1 MRLLRCLLLL
11 GVLLAAACGDPF
23 ALPRAQIEN
32 VVDSTVSLYALSGTP
47 PRTPSGYFMQ
57 FRETVLVQNGGTF
70 DFAIDLD
77 SLNRPVLLPTGA
89 LKLGR
94 SSGVQVSTLA
104 FDSIHIA
111 PSTPFQQ
118 DSGVTVDVGARAIV
132 HSRAATCSFGIA
144 AVYYAKL
151 QMLAVD
157 TVARRIDFRI
167 LVNTNC
173 GYRGLDPGV
182 PAR

>member
-1 MRLLRCLLLL
+1 MRLLRCLLIF
-11 GVLLAAACGDPF
+11 GAPLAAACGDPF
-23 ALPRAQIEN
+23 ALPRPTFEN

-47 PRTPSGYFMQ
+47 PRTPSGYYMQ

-77 SLNRPVLLPTGA
+77 SASRPVLLPTGA

-94 SSGVQVSTLA
+94 SSGVLKTTQP
-104 FDSIHIA
+104 FDSIRVA
-111 PSTPFQQ
+111 PSGGFQQ
-118 DSGVTVDVGARAIV
+118 DSGVVVDVGERAIV
-132 HSRAATCSFGIA
+132 HSRDASCSFGIA
-144 AVYYAKL
+144 AVYYGKL
-151 QMLAVD
+151 MILAVD
-157 TVARRIDFRI
+157 TAARRIDFRI

-173 GYRGLDPGV
+173 GYRGLEPGL